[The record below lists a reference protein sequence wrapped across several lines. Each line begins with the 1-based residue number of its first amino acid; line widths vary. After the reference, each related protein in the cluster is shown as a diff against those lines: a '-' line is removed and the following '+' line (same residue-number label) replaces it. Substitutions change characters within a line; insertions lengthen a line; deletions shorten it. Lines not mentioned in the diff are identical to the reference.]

1 MKKETFKKITN
12 HEAFKLA
19 AVILSALFLITVSI
33 ILFDDIA
40 FDNRIF
46 IYVLFGTIALT
57 GFLYSFSLTGKNTW
71 VMLSFGTTRKEIYKK
86 YLLDSLLALLV
97 SVLLAAY
104 YMIIYYLVYYHY
116 LLITEVFDFHEVAF
130 LPLVYL
136 MLSFLGFFLGMVKM
150 NRNVFYVLS
159 GAIVVALVLVIIYYS
174 IANWLNYLL
183 LGCAFLF
190 GLANYFLFM
199 KYKL

>member
-1 MKKETFKKITN
+1 
-12 HEAFKLA
+12 
-19 AVILSALFLITVSI
+19 
-33 ILFDDIA
+33 
-40 FDNRIF
+40 
-46 IYVLFGTIALT
+46 
-57 GFLYSFSLTGKNTW
+57 
-71 VMLSFGTTRKEIYKK
+71 
-86 YLLDSLLALLV
+86 
-97 SVLLAAY
+97 
-104 YMIIYYLVYYHY
+104 
-116 LLITEVFDFHEVAF
+116 
-130 LPLVYL
+130 